1 ACCRSPWSTTWPC
14 SRRYQDLLAEL
25 TCPVCL
31 ELLAEPVLLEC
42 GHHFCRDCITQCW
55 TPLTEGPFSC
65 PQCRTVYLEPR
76 LLKDQSCKEHREP
89 ISLFC
94 LSHESPICHVCVGTP
109 GHAGHSFSSL
119 QDAMCSYKVSEQ
131 QHRMQPHSDRWVPHS
146 TGGCSE
152 NALTT
157 LQHRISSELADL
169 RQFLAQREA
178 TLLRELQEAA
188 EAVHW
193 EMEAALG
200 SVRERLQAKQVHRL
214 KPEQKGAARAQPT
227 VVCSLL
233 KLAQFQGPIQYTI
246 WKAMRSVLS
255 PGNPASVT
263 LDPHTAHPAL
273 VLSDDLMSVQLG
285 AQRRLLPDNPE
296 RFRVYCLVLGQ
307 PALTGGCHYWEV
319 EVGNK
324 ADWALGVACESLE
337 RKGKLASSA
346 HEVCWVLRRNDRGQ
360 YLAVASCPQPLTVE
374 APPRTVGV
382 YVDYERGCVSFY
394 NTVGMEHLHTLSGAF
409 NEPLR
414 PIFYPGCDSVPLR
427 LLHPTL

>member
-1 ACCRSPWSTTWPC
+1 MASLE
-14 SRRYQDLLAEL
+14 DLLAEL

-76 LLKDQSCKEHREP
+76 LASSRALSNLKQLEEQLEALGSEV
-89 ISLFC
+89 
-94 LSHESPICHVCVGTP
+94 HE
-109 GHAGHSFSSL
+109 L
-119 QDAMCSYKVSEQ
+119 QEQ
-131 QHRMQPHSDRWVPHS
+131 ERLQEAEIAHLWASR
-146 TGGCSE
+146 
-152 NALTT
+152 TT

-200 SVRERLQAKQVHRL
+200 S
-214 KPEQKGAARAQPT
+214 EQPWLMLTSFPT
-227 VVCSLL
+227 
-233 KLAQFQGPIQYTI
+233 A
-246 WKAMRSVLS
+246 
-255 PGNPASVT
+255 PASVT